1 MADNAKIT
9 LNVGMDRKD
18 FFNGAKDIQNAIK
31 SLQSGVVSMGREIR
45 TAAGGYGTAMIQSAK
60 ASRDFESSVQGIRD
74 KMQELQNSISAI
86 KSVADRFNA
95 LKQNIDNAKNGLT
108 RLYEE
113 QMKLSAIGADKP
125 SEAWQNNQDNIAK
138 ATEELERQKRA
149 YTEFIETYE
158 YAQKRLATDKDEWG
172 HPLTNEERQTYQD
185 DMLNNETAANEAQA
199 NISAIESSLES
210 LKQTEAELIAQGENM
225 PMSAWTDLNNQIM
238 AEQKRISDMS
248 DALEKMRKSGY
259 ENADQS
265 DTYKDQVQRLQELQG
280 ALERTRQVKDEALKP
295 PYIRG
300 WENMT
305 RLSAMITEG
314 FGRIQYAAG
323 TLKTAIQH
331 PIQAADRALGTLIA
345 SAGRAASSLARMAGN
360 AALSFLRNLAS
371 TARNAAIQLARLV
384 SNAVVSGLRNLASAA
399 KNAVVQLAKLTGG
412 AIRSGL
418 ARIGSMAGD
427 AAKKL
432 LGLDKSA
439 RRASKG
445 LGATFKTVLK
455 YAFGV
460 RSMYFLFRRL
470 RQAFSDGIGEIAKK
484 NPELQ
489 AALNGLQKAF
499 SALKGSIAS
508 AFAPIVTVV
517 APALTMLINMLTGA
531 MNAVGAFFAA
541 LTGKTSYQKSVG
553 KVGDTASK
561 SAKDVEKLNRQLADF
576 DHLNILTDKDS
587 KNSSKT
593 GKDSGLAYETV
604 PIDKSILD
612 FVKQIKELWNA
623 EDFEGIG
630 ALFAKKINGIFEKID
645 KAISWDNV
653 GAKITKAVNAITG
666 IINGLIYN
674 IDWPLIGKTVGDGI
688 NTLVKTFNLLATGI
702 NWVALGK
709 GIAEG
714 LNSLIST
721 VNWDELGQALANR
734 VNIVIWTLYGVISNF
749 DFAAAGSAFAE
760 MVNSFFDY
768 VDWDLLGQTLYKLFG
783 GVLDFIYKAVT
794 GIEWDKVIS
803 RFVGGFNTFVSGMRQ
818 KFIEFKPKAE
828 EMGKTFGDAINKI
841 FKKVNWEELG
851 GMLADGLNLA
861 IGFLKDAILTIEW
874 DTAGEDLASSIDS
887 FIHDVDWDGIGET
900 INGAFQGVL
909 DFVQAALDY
918 FAENDTATELG
929 NNIRDMLGHIKWRE
943 IATKTWNAI
952 KSAFSAAGSFVDALF
967 SEPIDYSRAQ
977 IDGAYLTK
985 AMDFNAKPLGERMAL
1000 KIKGVFEDIE
1010 WKDIAETV
1018 WNGIKE
1024 ALGVAGDFV
1033 ATLLGAEEATPE
1045 AIGKAVGEKLA
1056 DIPWDSI
1063 FEDLKENVMEFLGP
1077 AINELLDS
1085 KSGRVFL
1092 AVSGALIALKLGI
1105 GKLLAG
1111 AILGLGAP
1119 IAGAL
1124 ASLAVTVAEAVAPV
1138 AGAIAAIYDVQKIS
1152 EAAQGYKEAGEAYNK
1167 EVETAV
1173 GTLKDLY
1180 EQGKTDVAAQ
1190 WAEMV
1195 YGVDIKGQELETAT
1209 STVIDAIDTAWGEAP
1224 KSLWEGF
1231 KAGWNT
1237 YFGEGG
1243 SGIIGLAQDGITQI
1257 REWLGLEGE
1266 GAGETYWGG
1275 FRTRIIETDDVSNEM
1290 SRAFQLIFDSVD
1302 YPSGGAD
1309 ASEYF
1314 YNGFMDAIIENG
1326 EVKEQYKQAV
1336 GAIFG
1341 TVDTKELGQMSISDF
1356 YAALNTG
1363 AVDGQGKMTDDFKNI
1378 MHGIY
1383 NSYNSTEN
1391 GNKLAED
1398 LFSAFKTKI
1407 KDNGHIKEEY
1417 KSALKQIFGSVDG
1430 LEDGSMTAKQ
1440 FFDGWNQG
1448 VTDNKT
1454 PAQEAIVGAFEDAV
1468 KDVNSTLGIASPSTV
1483 AAEIAKYFLEGF
1495 AQGAENN
1502 QESAKNRVSAV
1513 FKTIS
1518 DAVSN
1523 VVSGVK
1529 SFFSKMFGGGKKDTD
1544 TGVSADDIAKPYED
1558 GASRA
1563 KTALNTLKTTTNTA
1577 IKGIGTGFADLSKKA
1592 STAYENIEKA
1602 ADSNMSSTKS
1612 VSESSLNSIKDTF
1625 TTTFDDIKKGIAQ
1638 NYNDI
1643 KKNVQ
1648 ESLKNIQTDSTNKTK
1663 SIKDDTTKNFGQ
1675 MESDVTRKTNAM
1687 ERSFA
1692 RSSSNIISSAGRMFD
1707 TIVDHLNEY
1716 RRAEESG
1723 SEGFREL
1730 TSATTSGMNSIIE
1743 AVGHTSEISQTL
1755 TNNIRNA
1762 YEAARSVDFDS
1773 VGTGIIDGIIRG
1785 INNGWNW
1792 LKNTVQ
1798 NLANAAL
1805 KAAKAALGIH
1815 SPSHLFRDEV
1825 GQNMVAGMAEGL
1837 EDGEPNMLKT
1847 ISNIAQNAADEMA
1860 KSKITANV
1868 ATNDLVDGLDE
1879 VLSVF
1884 SDKVTN
1890 SFGSMIEKLSAIA
1903 ASVTFRE
1910 PNVAA
1915 GMVLPYSVSGNSRS
1929 DSKSATEAQ
1938 KDANDELINSMI
1950 QLVNNQ
1956 TSALVQA
1963 IQQYGGTTVN
1973 IDVHS
1978 LTDAI
1983 VSEINRRTRANGKSP
1998 LLS

>member
-1 MADNAKIT
+1 MADNAKIV
-9 LNVGMDRKD
+9 LDVGMDRKD
-18 FFNGAKDIQNAIK
+18 FFNGAKDVQNAIK
-31 SLQSGVVSMGREIR
+31 SIQSSVVSMGREIR
-45 TAAGGYGTAMIQSAK
+45 AAAGGYGTAMIQSAK
-60 ASRDFESSVQGIRD
+60 ASRDFESSIQGIKA
-74 KMQELQNSISAI
+74 KMQELSTSIASIKASADYFRTYS
-86 KSVADRFNA
+86 KSIESAEQEMGKLLEKQHELRNA
-95 LKQNIDNAKNGLT
+95 
-108 RLYEE
+108 
-113 QMKLSAIGADKP
+113 GANLP
-125 SEAWQNNQDNIAK
+125 S
-138 ATEELERQKRA
+138 
-149 YTEFIETYE
+149 
-158 YAQKRLATDKDEWG
+158 DEWQQ
-172 HPLTNEERQTYQD
+172 LQ
-185 DMLNNETAANEAQA
+185 AQ
-199 NISAIESSLES
+199 ID
-210 LKQTEAELIAQGENM
+210 QAQNRIMEMREIQENM
-225 PMSAWTDLNNQIM
+225 RNA
-238 AEQKRISDMS
+238 
-248 DALEKMRKSGY
+248 GY

-265 DTYKDQVQRLQELQG
+265 DTYKDQVQRLKELQD
-280 ALERTRQVKDEALKP
+280 ALYKTRQIRDEALKP

-331 PIQAADRALGTLIA
+331 PIQAADRALGALIA
-345 SAGRAASSLARMAGN
+345 SAGRAASSLAKMAGN

-576 DHLNILTDKDS
+576 DHLNILTDKD
-587 KNSSKT
+587 KNNSSGST

-604 PIDKSILD
+604 PIDKNILD

-630 ALFAKKINGIFEKID
+630 ALFAEKINGIFKKID
-645 KAISWDNV
+645 KAVSWDNV

-734 VNIVIWTLYGVISNF
+734 VNSVIWTLYGVISNF

-760 MVNSFFDY
+760 MVNGFFDY

-818 KFIEFKPKAE
+818 KFVEFKSKAE
-828 EMGKTFGDAINKI
+828 EMGRTFGDAINKI

-952 KSAFSAAGSFVDALF
+952 KSAFAAAGSFVDALF

-1000 KIKGVFEDIE
+1000 KIKGVFKDIE
-1010 WKDIAETV
+1010 WEDIAKTV

-1024 ALGVAGDFV
+1024 AFEVAGDFV

-1092 AVSGALIALKLGI
+1092 AVSGALLALQ
-1105 GKLLAG
+1105 
-1111 AILGLGAP
+1111 LGLGKLITGI
-1119 IAGAL
+1119 IAGL
-1124 ASLAVTVAEAVAPV
+1124 AGTVGAGGLVI
-1138 AGAIAAIYDVQKIS
+1138 AGAIADIVGVIKAVDLAKEIDQSADDLKTSIQK
-1152 EAAQGYKEAGEAYNK
+1152 QLD
-1167 EVETAV
+1167 
-1173 GTLKDLY
+1173 TLKGYY
-1180 EQGKTDVAAQ
+1180 ERGEEELAA
-1190 WAEMV
+1190 V
-1195 YGVDIKGQELETAT
+1195 YAQAAFGVDISGKSYQEALKT
-1209 STVIDAIDTAWGEAP
+1209 STDAIRELYKDAPTSWFDALFSTNETVADQIEAEGQKSMQMYYLGFMNELGNTGEITREFSDA
-1224 KSLWEGF
+1224 L
-1231 KAGWNT
+1231 
-1237 YFGEGG
+1237 
-1243 SGIIGLAQDGITQI
+1243 DGI
-1257 REWLGLEGE
+1257 LAAADYNGG
-1266 GAGETYWGG
+1266 GET
-1275 FRTRIIETDDVSNEM
+1275 
-1290 SRAFQLIFDSVD
+1290 
-1302 YPSGGAD
+1302 GA
-1309 ASEYF
+1309 ERF
-1314 YNGFMDAIIENG
+1314 YNGFVYAITNNNG
-1326 EVKEQYKQAV
+1326 EVESQYKDAV
-1336 GAIFG
+1336 EKIFG
-1341 TVDTKELGQMSISDF
+1341 SVEPFEKGTMTIDQF
-1356 YAALNTG
+1356 YEAFQKG
-1363 AVDGQGKMTDDFKNI
+1363 AVNGEGKLTPEFKAIMEKVYASVDSKKHGDDYVTSL
-1378 MHGIY
+1378 Y
-1383 NSYNSTEN
+1383 N
-1391 GNKLAED
+1391 
-1398 LFSAFKTKI
+1398 AFKTKI
-1407 KDNGHIKEEY
+1407 MDNGHVKEEY
-1417 KSALKQIFGSVDG
+1417 KSAFEQIFGSVDG

-1440 FFDGWNQG
+1440 FFNGWNQG

-1454 PAQEAIVGAFEDAV
+1454 PAQEAIVGAFEEAV

-1483 AAEIAKYFLEGF
+1483 AAGIAKYFLEGF

-1529 SFFSKMFGGGKKDTD
+1529 SFFSKMFCGGKKDTD

-1648 ESLKNIQTDSTNKTK
+1648 ESLKTIQTDSANKTK

-1692 RSSSNIISSAGRMFD
+1692 RSSSNIISSAGRMFG

-1730 TSATTSGMNSIIE
+1730 TSVTTSGVNSIIE

-1915 GMVLPYSVSGNSRS
+1915 GTVLPYSVSGNSRS
-1929 DSKSATEAQ
+1929 DSKAATEAQ

>member
-1 MADNAKIT
+1 MADNAKIV
-9 LNVGMDRKD
+9 LDVGMDRKD
-18 FFNGAKDIQNAIK
+18 FFNGAKDVQNAIK
-31 SLQSGVVSMGREIR
+31 SIQSSVVSMGREIR
-45 TAAGGYGTAMIQSAK
+45 AAAGGYGTAMIQSAK
-60 ASRDFESSVQGIRD
+60 ASRDFESSIQGIKA
-74 KMQELQNSISAI
+74 KMQELSTSIASIKASADSFRTYS
-86 KSVADRFNA
+86 KSIESAEQEMGKLLEKQHELRNA
-95 LKQNIDNAKNGLT
+95 
-108 RLYEE
+108 
-113 QMKLSAIGADKP
+113 GANLP
-125 SEAWQNNQDNIAK
+125 S
-138 ATEELERQKRA
+138 
-149 YTEFIETYE
+149 
-158 YAQKRLATDKDEWG
+158 DEWQQNQENIEK
-172 HPLTNEERQTYQD
+172 TNAQLAIWEKNYYRFLDKY
-185 DMLNNETAANEAQA
+185 NEAVERINTGMTADGSRQLTKGEISTYTQTA
-199 NISAIESSLES
+199 NINADYVNEISDKIEEAQGKLEEF
-210 LKQTEAELIAQGENM
+210 KQAEADLIAQGKNLPSDEWQQLQAQIDQAQNRIMEMREIQENM
-225 PMSAWTDLNNQIM
+225 RNA
-238 AEQKRISDMS
+238 
-248 DALEKMRKSGY
+248 GY

-265 DTYKDQVQRLQELQG
+265 DTYKDQVQRLKELQD
-280 ALERTRQVKDEALKP
+280 ALYKTRQIRDEALKP

-331 PIQAADRALGTLIA
+331 PIQAADRALGALIA
-345 SAGRAASSLARMAGN
+345 SAGRAASSLAKMAGN

-427 AAKKL
+427 AAKRL

-484 NPELQ
+484 NPELK
-489 AALNGLQKAF
+489 AALNGLKKAF

-561 SAKDVEKLNRQLADF
+561 SAKDVEKLNRQLAEF

-587 KNSSKT
+587 KDSSKT

-630 ALFAKKINGIFEKID
+630 ALFAEKINGIFKKID
-645 KAISWDNV
+645 KAVSWDNV

-977 IDGAYLTK
+977 IDGAYLAK

-1000 KIKGVFEDIE
+1000 KIEGVFEAIP
-1010 WKDIAETV
+1010 WKDIAETT
-1018 WNGIKE
+1018 WKGIKE
-1024 ALGVAGDFV
+1024 AFKVAGDFV
-1033 ATLLGAEEATPE
+1033 ATLLGAEDASPA

-1056 DIPWDSI
+1056 EIPWASI
-1063 FEDLKENVMEFLGP
+1063 FETLKETIMGFLNP
-1077 AINELLDS
+1077 AIEELLGS
-1085 KSGRVFL
+1085 KDGRVFI
-1092 AVSGALIALKLGI
+1092 AVSGALLALQ
-1105 GKLLAG
+1105 
-1111 AILGLGAP
+1111 LGLGKL
-1119 IAGAL
+1119 ITGIFAGL
-1124 ASLAVTVAEAVAPV
+1124 AGTVGAGGLVI
-1138 AGAIAAIYDVQKIS
+1138 AGAIADIVGVIKAVDL
-1152 EAAQGYKEAGEAYNK
+1152 AKEIDQSADDLKTSIQNQLD
-1167 EVETAV
+1167 
-1173 GTLKDLY
+1173 TLKGYYERGEEDL
-1180 EQGKTDVAAQ
+1180 AA
-1190 WAEMV
+1190 V
-1195 YGVDIKGQELETAT
+1195 YAKAAFGVDISGQSYQEALKT
-1209 STVIDAIDTAWGEAP
+1209 STDAIRELYKDAPTSWFDALFSTNETVADQIEAEGQKSMQMYYLGFMNELGNTGEITKEFSNA
-1224 KSLWEGF
+1224 L
-1231 KAGWNT
+1231 
-1237 YFGEGG
+1237 
-1243 SGIIGLAQDGITQI
+1243 DGI
-1257 REWLGLEGE
+1257 LAAADYNGG
-1266 GAGETYWGG
+1266 GET
-1275 FRTRIIETDDVSNEM
+1275 
-1290 SRAFQLIFDSVD
+1290 
-1302 YPSGGAD
+1302 GA
-1309 ASEYF
+1309 ERF
-1314 YNGFMDAIIENG
+1314 YNGFVYAITNNNG
-1326 EVKEQYKQAV
+1326 EVESQYKDAV
-1336 GAIFG
+1336 EKIFG
-1341 TVDTKELGQMSISDF
+1341 SVEPFEKGTMTIDQF
-1356 YAALNTG
+1356 YEAFQKG
-1363 AVDGQGKMTDDFKNI
+1363 AVDEAGKLTPEFKAIMEKVYASVDSKKHGDDYVTSL
-1378 MHGIY
+1378 Y
-1383 NSYNSTEN
+1383 N
-1391 GNKLAED
+1391 
-1398 LFSAFKTKI
+1398 AFKTKI
-1407 KDNGHIKEEY
+1407 MDNGHVKEEY
-1417 KSALKQIFGSVDG
+1417 KSAFEQIFGSVDG

-1625 TTTFDDIKKGIAQ
+1625 ATTFDDIKKGIAQ

-1648 ESLKNIQTDSTNKTK
+1648 ESLKNIQTDSANKTK

-1692 RSSSNIISSAGRMFD
+1692 RSSSNIISSAGRMFG

-1730 TSATTSGMNSIIE
+1730 TSVTTSGMNSIIE

-1915 GMVLPYSVSGNSRS
+1915 GTVLPYSVSSNSRS
-1929 DSKSATEAQ
+1929 DSKAATEAQ